1 MVLEILQVTFVQRA
15 LITGVAIAVICS
27 AVGIFLVLRRQSL
40 FGDALSHMAF
50 GGIAV
55 GLISNVYPMWVA
67 FGVSV
72 LGALGVTKLRQS
84 TKIPADSAVAVL
96 LSSGLALGVVLV
108 SLDDGGL
115 SVNLFSFL
123 FGSILLV
130 TNEDILTILLI
141 TVGVLASIALLYR
154 KLLYMSFDEEQARVS
169 GLQVS
174 KLSYLFIVIAS
185 ITVIA
190 SIRLVGILLIS
201 SLIVIP
207 SISAMMLGKGFKK
220 TMLISI
226 SISVFSVVI
235 GIIVS
240 YAINAAPGGTIVLIT
255 IAVFLAILGWR
266 SAARKARLQETS
278 ISQH

>member
-1 MVLEILQVTFVQRA
+1 MVFDILQVTFVQRA
-15 LITGVAIAVICS
+15 LVTGIAVAVICS
-27 AVGIFLVLRRQSL
+27 VVGIFLVLRRQSL

-55 GLISNVYPMWVA
+55 GLFGNIYPLWVA
-67 FGVSV
+67 FAVSV

-84 TKIPADSAVAVL
+84 TKIPPDAAVAVL

-108 SLDDGGL
+108 SLSGGF
-115 SVNLFSFL
+115 SVDLFSFL

-130 TNEDILTILLI
+130 SNEDIAMILLVA
-141 TVGVLASIALLYR
+141 TGVLAVMAALYR
-154 KLLYMSFDEEQARVS
+154 KLMYMSFDEEQARVS
-169 GLQVS
+169 GLQVTR
-174 KLSYLFIVIAS
+174 LNYLFILIAS

-207 SISAMMLGKGFKK
+207 SISAIMLGKGFKK
-220 TMLISI
+220 TMLISA
-226 SISVFSVVI
+226 SISVFSVVT

-240 YAINAAPGGTIVLIT
+240 YAVDIAPGGTIVLVT
-255 IAVFLAILGWR
+255 IAVFLAILGWK
-266 SAARKARLQETS
+266 SAARKARLEETL
-278 ISQH
+278 ITQH

>member
-1 MVLEILQVTFVQRA
+1 MVLDILQVTFVQRA
-15 LITGVAIAVICS
+15 LVTGIAIAVICS
-27 AVGIFLVLRRQSL
+27 VVGIFLVLRRQSL

-55 GLISNVYPMWVA
+55 GLIGNVYPLWVA

-84 TKIPADSAVAVL
+84 TKIPPDAAVAVL

-108 SLDDGGL
+108 SLDEGSL
-115 SVNLFSFL
+115 SVDLFSFL

-130 TNEDILTILLI
+130 SNEDIVTILLI
-141 TVGVLASIALLYR
+141 AAGVLAATAVLYR
-154 KLLYMSFDEEQARVS
+154 KLLYISFDEEQARVS

-226 SISVFSVVI
+226 SISVFSVVT

-255 IAVFLAILGWR
+255 IAVFLAILGWK

-278 ISQH
+278 ITQH

>member
-1 MVLEILQVTFVQRA
+1 MLEILQVTFVQRA

-226 SISVFSVVI
+226 SISVFSVVT

>member
-15 LITGVAIAVICS
+15 LVAGIAIAVICS

-50 GGIAV
+50 GGIAA
-55 GLISNVYPMWVA
+55 GLIANVYPLWVA
-67 FGVSV
+67 FAVSV

-84 TKIPADSAVAVL
+84 TKIPPDAAVAVL

-108 SLDDGGL
+108 SLDEGGL

-130 TNEDILTILLI
+130 SNEDIVTILLI
-141 TVGVLASIALLYR
+141 TAGVLASIAVLYR
-154 KLLYMSFDEEQARVS
+154 KLLYISFDEEQARVS

-174 KLSYLFIVIAS
+174 RLSYLFIVIAS

-226 SISVFSVVI
+226 SISVFSVVT

-255 IAVFLAILGWR
+255 IAVFLAILAWK
-266 SAARKARLQETS
+266 SVARKARLQETS
-278 ISQH
+278 LSQR

>member
-15 LITGVAIAVICS
+15 LVAGIAIAVICS

-50 GGIAV
+50 GGIAA
-55 GLISNVYPMWVA
+55 GLIANVYPLWVA
-67 FGVSV
+67 FAVSV

-84 TKIPADSAVAVL
+84 TKIPPDAAVAVL

-108 SLDDGGL
+108 SLDEGGL

-123 FGSILLV
+123 FGNILLV
-130 TNEDILTILLI
+130 SNEDIVTILLI
-141 TVGVLASIALLYR
+141 TAGVLASIAVLYR
-154 KLLYMSFDEEQARVS
+154 KLLYISFDEEQARVS

-174 KLSYLFIVIAS
+174 RLSYLFIVIAS

-226 SISVFSVVI
+226 SISVFSVVT

-255 IAVFLAILGWR
+255 IAVFLAILAWK
-266 SAARKARLQETS
+266 SVARKARLQETS
-278 ISQH
+278 LSQR